1 MILEKSK
8 RHIIPDNFELN
19 KYEDIKPYLD
29 DILNSEF
36 NQLDDLINWIY
47 SNSELDAFLSEDLAW
62 RYINYTRYTND
73 SEKSKKYL
81 QFVEEIQPH
90 LVKVGNEIT
99 KKLVASAY
107 FDSLPDQELINYKR
121 NAKLQIELFREE
133 NIELE
138 TKESTLAQQYASIVG
153 KMSIEHVGKELT
165 LQQASIFLQSS
176 DRKLREEI
184 YYKVNERRI
193 VDSQSLN
200 ELFNKLLVLRNQ
212 QAQNAGYDNY
222 RDYKHIKMGRFDY
235 SIQDVLNFHQS
246 VKKVAVPIQKELLKL
261 RKEKLGLEE
270 LRPYDTAVNIYASTP
285 LKPFEK
291 GEELIDKSITC
302 FERLDPFFGECLK
315 AMKTKGF
322 LDVESRMGKAP
333 GGYNYPLD
341 ENGLPFIFM
350 NASGTMRD
358 LTTMVHEGGHAVH
371 SVLTRNLKVNDLK
384 HCPSEV
390 AELASMSME
399 LFTMDHWDVFFDDK
413 KDLIRAKI
421 EQLEGV
427 LDVLPWI
434 STVDKFQQWLYTHP
448 NHSEAERNQQWETIF
463 NEFSS
468 GLINYSGLEK
478 YKLSL
483 WHKQLHIFEVPFYYI
498 EYGIAQLGAV
508 ALYKN
513 YCENPTETIS
523 KYKEALSL
531 GYTKTIPE
539 IYKTAGIEFNF
550 SEEYIDSLL
559 KFIKIKWQDLVNQYE
574 KL

>member
-8 RHIIPDNFELN
+8 RHIIPDNFELK

-153 KMSIEHVGKELT
+153 KMSIEHDGKELT

-184 YYKVNERRI
+184 YNKVNERRI
-193 VDSQSLN
+193 IDSQSLN

-261 RKEKLGLEE
+261 RKEKLGLKD

-350 NASGTMRD
+350 NASGSMRD

-448 NHSEAERNQQWETIF
+448 KHSEAERNQQWETIF

-513 YCENPTETIS
+513 YCNNPSETIS